1 MSGKAEVTGHGQN
14 DAVAPYISVFPLF
27 KKVLNPRSAPKG
39 ARGSK
44 SVDTFRLHNV
54 LLDEARHDGKE
65 AYVVAV
71 PLGSEHRCIEE
82 RPQREDR
89 RTDLL
94 TRACFYRL
102 LSLQS
107 LQVSPTKVCCSA
119 G

>member
-65 AYVVAV
+65 AYVVTV

-82 RPQREDR
+82 KTAAGKSSHGPPDP
-89 RTDLL
+89 
-94 TRACFYRL
+94 RL
-102 LSLQS
+102 FLQIAFSTVAPSL
-107 LQVSPTKVCCSA
+107 A
-119 G
+119 H